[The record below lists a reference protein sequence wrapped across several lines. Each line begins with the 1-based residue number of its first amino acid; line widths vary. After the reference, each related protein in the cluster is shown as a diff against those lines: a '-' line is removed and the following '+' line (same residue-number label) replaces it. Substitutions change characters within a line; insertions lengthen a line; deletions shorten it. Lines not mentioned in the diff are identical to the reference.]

1 MIHFTLLATK
11 ISKKLLF
18 VQESVVYFEV
28 EDQMRLV
35 GNEPQAYFMVNEDGT
50 VEKAPAP
57 QGRNI
62 FKLH

>member
-1 MIHFTLLATK
+1 M
-11 ISKKLLF
+11 
-18 VQESVVYFEV
+18 VYFEV

-57 QGRNI
+57 TGL
-62 FKLH
+62 FSFSSSKKF

>member
-1 MIHFTLLATK
+1 
-11 ISKKLLF
+11 
-18 VQESVVYFEV
+18 VVYFEV

-57 QGRNI
+57 TGFN
-62 FKLH
+62 FSPVW